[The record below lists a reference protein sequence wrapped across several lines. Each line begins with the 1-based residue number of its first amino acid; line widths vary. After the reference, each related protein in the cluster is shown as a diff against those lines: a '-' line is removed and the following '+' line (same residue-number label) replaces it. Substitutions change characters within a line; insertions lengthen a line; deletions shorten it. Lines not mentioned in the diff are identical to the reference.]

1 MSFDFN
7 QIFGVHEKALH
18 LQTKRAEVL
27 ANNLVNA
34 DTPGSLARDFD
45 FKSMLQDQVDYVQV
59 LATHQQHL
67 PVASLTPFS
76 PELSYRH
83 SSQPSLDGNTV
94 DGHIEKSKFV
104 ENMMSMQASHA
115 FLSGKIR
122 GLMLAIRGD

>member
-7 QIFGVHEKALH
+7 QILGVHEKALN

-34 DTPGSLARDFD
+34 DTPGYLARDFD
-45 FKSMLQDQVDYVQV
+45 FKSMLEDQADHVQV

-67 PVASLTPFS
+67 PVTSLTPFS
-76 PELSYRH
+76 PELSYRQ
-83 SSQPSLDGNTV
+83 SAQPSLDGNTV